1 MSFGLCVL
9 VSLLTLT
16 NSAQA
21 QQDVFGVQVVGSLTG
36 TLYIAGVPADT
47 GTVTLHRV
55 SPEEAS
61 SLDSIQ
67 VGPGG
72 AFEFNLPNLP
82 IPGSGEVFFAAT
94 RYDGIVYPGVM
105 ITDPAQL
112 DEEYRVD
119 GYSTRRVS
127 GDLAFGV
134 SRREMYL
141 MEGPRGWQVLDVLEI
156 ANPDSVTLV
165 PEAGAAVWRYPLPE
179 TALAPRLIQMGPV
192 QGQVE
197 FEGSTLVASNPVVP
211 AQNYYLIQYDLESIE
226 FDLPMP
232 GSTGLAQLMYDT
244 PMDAEGV
251 SSGPE
256 LRVEGL
262 ARTDPGQVE
271 FGANAA
277 YWVGQDLLNQTV
289 RIRLGTGSG
298 TDPAVWIWLAVALT
312 LCTVGAGTLIARR
325 GAPAPTKKRLRRD
338 VLVDLAR
345 LDEVYGSIDA
355 SDEEARAQYADRRG
369 ALVRE
374 LAEVDA
380 RGGPGGT

>member
-1 MSFGLCVL
+1 MDVAGALGLLAAVFTLVAPVHGQQLDVL
-9 VSLLTLT
+9 
-16 NSAQA
+16 
-21 QQDVFGVQVVGSLTG
+21 GVEVRPQLSG
-36 TLYIAGVPADT
+36 TLYVAGAPADT

-55 SPEEAS
+55 SPEEAT
-61 SLDSIQ
+61 SLDSLR

-72 AFEFNLPNLP
+72 AFEFDIPNLP
-82 IPGSGEVFFAAT
+82 IPGSGEVFFVST

-112 DEEYRVD
+112 DEEYRVE
-119 GYSTRRVS
+119 SFPTRAVS
-127 GDLAFGV
+127 GSVAFGI
-134 SRREMYL
+134 SRRETYL

-156 ANPDSVTLV
+156 MNPDTVTLV
-165 PEAGAAVWRYPLPE
+165 PESGTAVWRYPLPE

-197 FEGSTLVASNPVVP
+197 FEGNTLVASNPVVP
-211 AQNYYLIQYDLESIE
+211 AANYYLVQYDLESIE

-244 PMDAEGV
+244 PLDAEGV
-251 SSGPE
+251 AAGPD
-256 LRVEGL
+256 LRVDGL

-289 RIRLGTGSG
+289 QVRLGTGAG
-298 TDPAVWIWLAVALT
+298 TDPAIWIWLAVALA
-312 LCTVGAGTLIARR
+312 LCTVGAGTLVTRR
-325 GAPAPTKKRLRRD
+325 GAQVRTRRLRRD

-345 LDEVYGSIDA
+345 LDEANANIDD
-355 SDEEARAQYADRRG
+355 SDPEARARYADRRA

-380 RGGPGGT
+380 RAGGG